1 MDDHTSDHLS
11 TANPQGAELAQ
22 RREAATIFVVE
33 DDEAGRDALQAWL
46 VAHDFRAPAYDSAEQ
61 FLQQADLTAAGCVIT
76 DFRMP
81 GLSGTDLQV
90 ELSQRKSILPV
101 IMVSGYA
108 NVPVA
113 VRAMRQGAVTL
124 LEKPYDNAELLQA
137 IDEALQQNANVRAQL
152 ENAAQ
157 VQQRIAQLSD
167 TQRQVMHLLVAGQSN
182 KSIATQFDIGLR
194 TVERHRHQILQ
205 TMQVDSL
212 PELASLLAV
221 IGESTTSAGC

>member
-1 MDDHTSDHLS
+1 MDEHTSDHIS
-11 TANPQGAELAQ
+11 TPVPQGAELAQ
-22 RREAATIFVVE
+22 RRKAATIFVVE

-61 FLQQADLTAAGCVIT
+61 FLHEADLTAAGCVIT

-167 TQRQVMHLLVAGQSN
+167 TQRQVMHLLVAGQAN
-182 KSIATQFDIGLR
+182 KSIATQLDIGLR
-194 TVERHRHQILQ
+194 TVERHRHHVLE
-205 TMQVDSL
+205 TMQVNSL
-212 PELASLLAV
+212 PELASLLAG
-221 IGESTTSAGC
+221 IGESATSTGC